1 MLEMIECSG
10 SGSAG
15 PADTCTARHLWTRVR
30 KMLKFRKDFSHV
42 NDITNENTQWR
53 Y

>member
-1 MLEMIECSG
+1 MVEMIECSG

-15 PADTCTARHLWTRVR
+15 PAHTARHLWTRVR
-30 KMLKFRKDFSHV
+30 KMLKARKDLFSHV
-42 NDITNENTQWR
+42 YDITNENTQWR